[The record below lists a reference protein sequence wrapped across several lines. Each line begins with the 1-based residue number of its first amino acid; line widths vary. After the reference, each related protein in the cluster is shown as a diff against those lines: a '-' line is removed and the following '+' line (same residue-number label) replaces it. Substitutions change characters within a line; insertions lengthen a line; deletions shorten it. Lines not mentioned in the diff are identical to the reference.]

1 MDICQMWLN
10 GCSFDEINKR
20 TSLPIADI
28 EDICSKSVSYELS
41 FFVGNI
47 IDVIELSDED
57 IANPLPDLLLL
68 QRRIKCGVKSE
79 TAVSVCEKVFNERF
93 LANLMAEKMRHDA
106 ITTDKIVSVVKSY
119 KDDIL
124 GFFIELSN
132 ILF

>member
-1 MDICQMWLN
+1 M
-10 GCSFDEINKR
+10 
-20 TSLPIADI
+20 
-28 EDICSKSVSYELS
+28 
-41 FFVGNI
+41 GNI

-57 IANPLPDLLLL
+57 IANPLPNLLLL
-68 QRRIKCGVKSE
+68 QRRIKYGVKSE

-124 GFFIELSN
+124 GFLSN
-132 ILF
+132 YPTYFSERIEWICMG